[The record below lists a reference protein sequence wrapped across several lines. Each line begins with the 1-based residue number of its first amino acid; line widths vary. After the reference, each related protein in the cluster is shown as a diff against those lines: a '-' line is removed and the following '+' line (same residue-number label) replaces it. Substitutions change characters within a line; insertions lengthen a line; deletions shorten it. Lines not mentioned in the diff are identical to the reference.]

1 MKLFQII
8 YDWAELWALLIP
20 ISVISLHKPKNKE
33 AKWLTR
39 YVYVALILNGFIIA
53 VAQFYNIMPPWLKN
67 NNIFYNIHSVCRVT
81 LFSLFILSV
90 RTYRFGSVLKY
101 LLVLYFIFVVVN
113 FTFFDNIFFLSSNL
127 YAAESV
133 MLLIICL
140 SYFFRS
146 VLDESTVHWLK
157 HPSFLVC
164 IGICLYE
171 VITFFVFLFFNIISY
186 SNDPKD
192 RAFARIFLMIYS
204 ITFVLLCV
212 SIAITLYKYRKKTE
226 LKTN

>member
-1 MKLFQII
+1 MKLFQLI

-20 ISVISLHKPKNKE
+20 LGVIVFRKPNNRE
-33 AKWLTR
+33 AKWIIR
-39 YVYVALILNGFIIA
+39 YVYIGLILNGFIIA
-53 VAQFYNIMPPWLKN
+53 VAQFYNAMPPWLKN
-67 NNIFYNIHSVCRVT
+67 NNIFYNIHSVCRVI

-90 RTYRFGSVLKY
+90 RTYKFASILKS
-101 LLVLYFIFVVVN
+101 LLVLYLIFVIIN
-113 FTFFDNIFFLSSNL
+113 FIFFDNIFFLSSNL
-127 YAAESV
+127 YAAESIA
-133 MLLIICL
+133 LLIICL
-140 SYFFRS
+140 SYFFRTI
-146 VLDESTVHWLK
+146 LDESSTHWLK

-204 ITFVLLCV
+204 ISFVLLCV
-212 SIAITLYKYRKKTE
+212 FIAIALYKYRKKTE
-226 LKTN
+226 LKIN

>member
-20 ISVISLHKPKNKE
+20 LSVISLHKPKNKE
-33 AKWLTR
+33 AKWLIR

-53 VAQFYNIMPPWLKN
+53 VAQFYNMMPPWLKN
-67 NNIFYNIHSVCRVT
+67 NNIFYNIHSICRVI
-81 LFSLFILSV
+81 LFSFFILSV
-90 RTYRFGSVLKY
+90 RTYKFATVLKS
-101 LLVLYFIFVVVN
+101 LLALYFIFVVIN
-113 FTFFDNIFFLSSNL
+113 FIFFDNVFFLSSNL

-133 MLLIICL
+133 VLLLICL
-140 SYFFRS
+140 SYFFRTI
-146 VLDESTVHWLK
+146 LDESSVHWLK

-171 VITFFVFLFFNIISY
+171 VITFFVFLFFDIISY
-186 SNDPKD
+186 SSDPKD
-192 RAFARIFLMIYS
+192 RAFARIFQMIYL

-212 SIAITLYKYRKKTE
+212 FIAIALYKYRKKTV
-226 LKTN
+226 LKD